1 MPYALEVVVA
11 VGAWLMRWTVGWFG
25 GASFVA
31 RAVLRM
37 ASLVRWLHARW
48 AARQLVRSKATVSHG
63 EVLWVRARAPR
74 VRVRLAATHGEVLQG
89 HGLACRDRVAASLTL
104 TRTLT
109 LTLTQTPTLTLTLT
123 LTLTQP

>member
-48 AARQLVRSKATVSHG
+48 AAQQLVRSKATVSHG

-74 VRVRLAATHGEVLQG
+74 VRVSKG
-89 HGLACRDRVAASLTL
+89 
-104 TRTLT
+104 
-109 LTLTQTPTLTLTLT
+109 
-123 LTLTQP
+123 